1 MFQHVPKFLK
11 TSFLAVAAGLIASP
25 SAFAG
30 KSDDTFN
37 IAFESEVASLDYYM
51 GSSRNN
57 LILARHI
64 YDTLILKNLETNEF
78 VPALAES
85 FRIVDDT
92 TLEFVIRDGV
102 KFHDG
107 TTMTADDVVY
117 TLNTVADP
125 DYGAVYQIA
134 VRWIDKA
141 EKTGPRTVRLS
152 MKQPYPPALEWLAG
166 FLPIYPKS
174 YYEEVGREGMGLK
187 PIGTGPYKLVSMEP
201 GIQWTLSRFDEHY
214 SESPKGRPPIKN
226 LDIRV
231 LPEMNSQ
238 LAELMTGT
246 LDFIWRVPADQAERL
261 RGRPGI
267 EVKTQ
272 PILRVAFLHMNT
284 VDDSPLKDRR
294 VREAILRAIDR
305 ETIKSAFWGAGS
317 EVVHTPCNPR
327 QFGCVQDVAKYSYD
341 PDKARMLLSEAG
353 HGDGFSLK
361 VLTGPNPLWRRS
373 GEAIAGEL
381 AKVGIT
387 LDYDHQ
393 QYASHREMWD
403 RGGVP
408 LSYMSWGSWGIG
420 DVAMITSYFFRDDKV
435 NKVRDPEIMEWLATA
450 DTTMDAGVRLDAYGK
465 AIRKVAEEVYWIPL
479 WTHSVGY
486 AIRDEVDFS
495 VHSDE
500 ILRFFTGKWN

>member
-1 MFQHVPKFLK
+1 MFRRIRIFST
-11 TSFLAVAAGLIASP
+11 TSLIAVAACLIASP
-25 SAFAG
+25 PASAG
-30 KSDDTFN
+30 KADDTFN

-107 TTMTADDVVY
+107 TAMTADDVVY
-117 TLNTVADP
+117 TLNKVADP

-134 VRWIDKA
+134 VRWIDRA

-166 FLPIYPKS
+166 FLPIYPKD
-174 YYEEVGREGMGLK
+174 YYEKVGREGMGLK
-187 PIGTGPYKLVSMEP
+187 PIGTGPYKLVSMQP
-201 GIQWTLSRFDEHY
+201 GTHWTLTRFEDHY
-214 SESPKGRPPIKN
+214 AGSPKGRPPIKN

-238 LAELMTGT
+238 LAELMTGS
-246 LDFIWRVPADQAERL
+246 LDFIWRIPADQAERL
-261 RGRPGI
+261 SGRPGI
-267 EVKTQ
+267 EVKAQ

-284 VDDSPLKDRR
+284 IDESPLQDRR

-305 ETIKSAFWGAGS
+305 EKIKGAFWGAGS
-317 EVVHTPCNPR
+317 EVIHTPCNPR
-327 QFGCVQDVAKYSYD
+327 QFGCVQDVAKYAYD
-341 PDKARMLLSEAG
+341 PEKARMLLAEAG
-353 HGDGFSLK
+353 HGDGFRLK

-381 AKVGIT
+381 ARVGIT

-393 QYASHREMWD
+393 QYASHRELWD

-420 DVAMITSYFFRDDKV
+420 DVAMITSYFFREDKV
-435 NKVRDPEIMEWLATA
+435 NKVRDAEIMDWLAPA
-450 DTTMDAGVRLDAYGK
+450 DTTMNPEARRLVSEGHHEGCGRGVLDPALDPQ
-465 AIRKVAEEVYWIPL
+465 RR
-479 WTHSVGY
+479 
-486 AIRDEVDFS
+486 IRDP
-495 VHSDE
+495 
-500 ILRFFTGKWN
+500 RRG